1 MPIRRLPPQLV
12 DQIAAGEVVERP
24 ASVVKELLEN
34 SLDAGARRVEIEVEQ
49 GGCALV
55 RVRDDGAGIPAG
67 ELSSALDRHATSKIA
82 SLDDLEQVVSL
93 GFRGEALPSIASVS
107 RLTLTSRPAES
118 TEAWRVL
125 SEGGRM
131 LDPEPAPAPAGTCVE
146 VRDLFYNTPA
156 RRRFLRT
163 DRTELGHV
171 DAMVRRIGLG
181 RFDTAISLSAGRRS
195 QLRLPAGQDETSRL
209 RRLAAVCGEAFVGH
223 CLYIEREVEG
233 LRLWGWLAQPTFSR
247 AQPDLQYVYL
257 NGRALRDRL
266 LSHAVRHGY
275 RDVLYHGR
283 QPAYVL
289 FLDMDPARVDV
300 NAHPA
305 KTEVRFR
312 DSRRVHDFV
321 FRSVEQAL
329 ATTHP
334 GEAAAVPSEPPGVG
348 APASAPGRVSPAWAW
363 SGSPDQAGLALGGP
377 LPWALGGPPAGLS
390 PAGASDLRVSD
401 VRGSDARMP
410 AAGVADGAYGVP
422 GPASADAAEAIPP
435 LGFALAQLHGVYI
448 LAQNAEGLVLVDMHA
463 AHERIVYERLKRAM
477 TEGGVPLQPLLVPES
492 LAVSTAEAERAEQH
506 AARLRDMGL
515 HIDRQGPERLVIRA
529 VPAMLAG
536 ADAAQLVRDVLGD
549 LGELGASARIEQAQH
564 ELLATLACHGSVR
577 ANRRLTCEEMN
588 ALLRDMEATERA
600 DQCNHGRPTWTVLP
614 LRQLDALFLRGR

>member
-55 RVRDDGAGIPAG
+55 RVRDDGAGIPAD
-67 ELSSALDRHATSKIA
+67 ELSSALDRHATSKIT

-107 RLTLTSRPAES
+107 RLTLTSRPAEA

-125 SEGGRM
+125 SEGGQM
-131 LDPEPAPAPAGTCVE
+131 LDPEPAPAPTGTCVE

-209 RRLAAVCGEAFVGH
+209 RRLAAVCGEAFVEH
-223 CLYIEREVEG
+223 CLYIEREVDG
-233 LRLWGWLAQPTFSR
+233 LRLWGWLAQPGFSR
-247 AQPDLQYVYL
+247 AQPDLQHVYL

-289 FLDMDPARVDV
+289 FLDMDPALVDV

-334 GEAAAVPSEPPGVG
+334 REAAAVTSEPPGADTVVSSSSRE
-348 APASAPGRVSPAWAW
+348 SAAWAW
-363 SGSPDQAGLALGGP
+363 SGRSDQAGLALGGP
-377 LPWALGGPPAGLS
+377 LPWVLGSPPAGTS
-390 PAGASDLRVSD
+390 SG
-401 VRGSDARMP
+401 
-410 AAGVADGAYGVP
+410 GVADGTDGVP
-422 GPASADAAEAIPP
+422 GPASTAQEIPP

-477 TEGGVPLQPLLVPES
+477 AEGGVALQPLLVPES

-506 AARLRDMGL
+506 CARLRDMGL

-564 ELLATLACHGSVR
+564 DLLATLACHGSVR

>member
-34 SLDAGARRVEIEVEQ
+34 SLDAGAGRVEIEVEQ

-55 RVRDDGAGIPAG
+55 RVRDDGAGIPAD
-67 ELSSALDRHATSKIA
+67 ELASALDRHATSKIA
-82 SLDDLEQVVSL
+82 SLDDLEHVVSL

-107 RLTLTSRPAES
+107 RLTLTSRPRDVSEG
-118 TEAWRVL
+118 WRVQV
-125 SEGGRM
+125 EGGRIAA
-131 LDPEPAPAPAGTCVE
+131 PEPAPSPPGTCVE

-171 DAMVRRIGLG
+171 ETMVRRIGLG
-181 RFDTAISLSAGRRS
+181 RFDTTLSLSAGRRS
-195 QLRLPAGQDETSRL
+195 QLRLPAGQDEESRL
-209 RRLAAVCGEAFVGH
+209 RRLAAVCGEVFVEH
-223 CLYIEREVEG
+223 CLYIEREVDG
-233 LRLWGWLAQPTFSR
+233 LRLWGWLAQPSFSR
-247 AQPDLQYVYL
+247 AQADLQYVYL
-257 NGRALRDRL
+257 NGRALRDKL

-305 KTEVRFR
+305 KIEVRFR
-312 DSRRVHDFV
+312 DARRVHDFV
-321 FRSVEQAL
+321 FRSVEQGL
-329 ATTHP
+329 AATRP
-334 GEAAAVPSEPPGVG
+334 RAAAVSAATGAGEISAA
-348 APASAPGRVSPAWAW
+348 APAQMAGMAARPGQ
-363 SGSPDQAGLALGGP
+363 GGLSLGGP
-377 LPWALGGPPAGLS
+377 LPWALGASVAGTVREQAGIGGAGLS
-390 PAGASDLRVSD
+390 RSAAQGA
-401 VRGSDARMP
+401 
-410 AAGVADGAYGVP
+410 
-422 GPASADAAEAIPP
+422 ADAAGGDIPP

-463 AHERIVYERLKRAM
+463 AHERIVYERLKQAAAS
-477 TEGGVPLQPLLVPES
+477 GGVQLQPLLVPES
-492 LAVSTAEAERAEQH
+492 LAVSSAEAALAERQAP
-506 AARLRDMGL
+506 RLREMGL
-515 HIDRQGPERLVIRA
+515 EVDRQGPERLVIRA

-536 ADAAQLVRDVLGD
+536 ADAGQLVRDVLGD
-549 LGELGASARIEQAQH
+549 LGELGSSARIEQAQH
-564 ELLATLACHGSVR
+564 ALLGTMACHGSVR
-577 ANRRLTCEEMN
+577 ANRLLTREEMN

-614 LRQLDALFLRGR
+614 LRQLDSLFLRGR

>member
-55 RVRDDGAGIPAG
+55 RVRDDGAGIPPD
-67 ELSSALDRHATSKIA
+67 ELASALDRHATSKIT

-107 RLTLTSRPAES
+107 RLTLTSRLRDAAEG
-118 TEAWRVL
+118 WRVQV
-125 SEGGRM
+125 EGGRIVA
-131 LDPEPAPAPAGTCVE
+131 PEPAPSPPGTCVE

-171 DAMVRRIGLG
+171 ETMVRRIGLG
-181 RFDTAISLSAGRRS
+181 RFDTTISLSAGRRS
-195 QLRLPAGQDETSRL
+195 QLRLPAGQDEASRL
-209 RRLAAVCGEAFVGH
+209 RRLSAVCGETFVEH

-233 LRLWGWLAQPTFSR
+233 LRLWGWLAQPSFSR
-247 AQPDLQYVYL
+247 AQADLQYVYL
-257 NGRALRDRL
+257 NGRALRDKL

-312 DSRRVHDFV
+312 DARRVHDFV

-329 ATTHP
+329 AETRPRGT
-334 GEAAAVPSEPPGVG
+334 GT
-348 APASAPGRVSPAWAW
+348 APGAAGAGELATTGLAAPPAFMSAR
-363 SGSPDQAGLALGGP
+363 PDQRGLSLGGP
-377 LPWALGGPPAGLS
+377 LPWALGAPAADLPAGGA
-390 PAGASDLRVSD
+390 AGAGV
-401 VRGSDARMP
+401 GQ
-410 AAGVADGAYGVP
+410 AGVADRAGGGAL
-422 GPASADAAEAIPP
+422 AAEAVACVAAEIPP
-435 LGFALAQLHGVYI
+435 LGFALAQLHGIYI

-463 AHERIVYERLKRAM
+463 AHERIVYERLKQAAAS
-477 TEGGVPLQPLLVPES
+477 GGVQLQPLLVPES
-492 LAVSTAEAERAEQH
+492 LAVSSAEATLAERH
-506 AARLRDMGL
+506 APRLREMGL
-515 HIDRQGPERLVIRA
+515 EVDRQGPERLVIRA

-549 LGELGASARIEQAQH
+549 LGELGGSARIEQAQH
-564 ELLATLACHGSVR
+564 ALLGTMACHGSVR
-577 ANRRLTCEEMN
+577 ANRALTREEMN

-614 LRQLDALFLRGR
+614 LRQLDNLFLRGR